1 MRKRK
6 AQAPSCAKRLLKERD
21 LIKFALYYF
30 STYKK
35 AGAVLPY
42 GRVQWSFICI

>member
-30 STYKK
+30 STYLK
-35 AGAVLPY
+35 ARAVLPY
-42 GRVQWSFICI
+42 GRAQRSYNCI